1 MDAKPMVVAA
11 YRGGIPSVGTH
22 TMLKVESAW
31 PPVNTKAIAISAVS
45 LGPER

>member
-1 MDAKPMVVAA
+1 
-11 YRGGIPSVGTH
+11 
-22 TMLKVESAW
+22 MLKVESAW